1 MSSELY
7 NIWRTMLPLVKEV
20 KPETW
25 RILMT
30 YPWKDSRNFKVVT
43 TNRGGGASVA
53 KWLAHLPF
61 TSKVAGSNLNED
73 FSL

>member
-1 MSSELY
+1 MNSELY

-30 YPWKDSRNFKVVT
+30 YPWKDSRNLPLT
-43 TNRGGGASVA
+43 GGGGFGGEVVSA
-53 KWLAHLPF
+53 LAFHL
-61 TSKVAGSNLNED
+61 
-73 FSL
+73 

>member
-1 MSSELY
+1 
-7 NIWRTMLPLVKEV
+7 MLPLVKEV

-30 YPWKDSRNFKVVT
+30 YPWKDSRNLPLT
-43 TNRGGGASVA
+43 GGGGGASVA

-61 TSKVAGSNLNED
+61 TSKAAGSNLNED

>member
-43 TNRGGGASVA
+43 TNRGGGFGGEVVSA
-53 KWLAHLPF
+53 LAFHL
-61 TSKVAGSNLNED
+61 
-73 FSL
+73 

>member
-7 NIWRTMLPLVKEV
+7 NIWRTMLPLVKEM

-25 RILMT
+25 WILMT

-43 TNRGGGASVA
+43 TNRGGGGFGGEVVSAFA
-53 KWLAHLPF
+53 FHL
-61 TSKVAGSNLNED
+61 
-73 FSL
+73 